1 MFLFEADDI
10 LRAGGLVFG
19 VVVTFELSRKLE
31 FLLLLGLPRDPKVS
45 LDRLDVLVS
54 PVRSPS
60 RPRTVDSSSA
70 LARCFSWILSM
81 IRFRSRSDAVR
92 ETLRR
97 LVLFDVDVVED
108 EPTASAW
115 TVRSDILGCSRN
127 DIGDSPGKSPS
138 IRLSSSKKSVY
149 SDPSKAP
156 SEGRSSVVPKP
167 DH

>member
-1 MFLFEADDI
+1 MFLFEADDT

-19 VVVTFELSRKLE
+19 FVVMFELCRKLE

-97 LVLFDVDVVED
+97 LALFEVDIVED
-108 EPTASAW
+108 EPTASA
-115 TVRSDILGCSRN
+115 
-127 DIGDSPGKSPS
+127 
-138 IRLSSSKKSVY
+138 
-149 SDPSKAP
+149 
-156 SEGRSSVVPKP
+156 
-167 DH
+167 